1 MSRLPERATTE
12 DAQPPD
18 DRLPA
23 YEPYATTRHG
33 LSEKVWQ
40 LQQKLY
46 AKAKREPKFRF
57 YALYDRV
64 DR

>member
-1 MSRLPERATTE
+1 MSRLPQGATTE

-23 YEPYATTRHG
+23 YEPYATNRHG
-33 LSEKVWQ
+33 LSRKVWQ

-46 AKAKREPKFRF
+46 AKAKREPKFCFEAR
-57 YALYDRV
+57 YDRV